1 MPIHNVQ
8 SNVRYPVR
16 YIQNGAK
23 FEVEPKST
31 FNLDR
36 ASNDYKT
43 FLLTKLFQIATAL
56 ILNFKRDDTI
66 TALFIS
72 FTN

>member
-1 MPIHNVQ
+1 MVLISVL
-8 SNVRYPVR
+8 S
-16 YIQNGAK
+16 QNASTSRIGYSAI

-56 ILNFKRDDTI
+56 ILNFKRDDKI